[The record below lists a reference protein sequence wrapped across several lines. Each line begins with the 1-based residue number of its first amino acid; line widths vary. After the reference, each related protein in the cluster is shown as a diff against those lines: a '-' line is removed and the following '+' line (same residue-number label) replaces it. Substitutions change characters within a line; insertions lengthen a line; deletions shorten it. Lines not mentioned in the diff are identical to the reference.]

1 MYTAEEIE
9 AFSMIFDNAM
19 RSLEIEVMEDVIRR
33 IKINGGITR
42 SADWQLY
49 RLYEL
54 GESKR
59 ALKKIIKDAF
69 GFDSKEINH
78 LYKDIIRKG
87 YARGETLYK
96 TKGKPFIPFEKNEAL
111 QQYISAIAEQTA
123 ETMKNISQS
132 LGFAVKSGDKRAF
145 KPIAK
150 YYQTTLDNAINGIAT
165 GVFDYNT
172 VLKQTV
178 SEMTNSGLRTVD
190 YETGWSNRTDVAARR
205 AVMTGLTQVTAKINE
220 NNAVK
225 LGTDMFE
232 VSWHSGARPS
242 HQVWQGRWYK
252 SSELESVCGLGSV
265 TGLCGAN
272 CYHSYYPVIPG
283 ISVPTYTEE
292 ELDEMNRQENIPIDY
307 NGKQYTK
314 YEALQRQRQLET
326 RMRAER
332 QKIKLLQ
339 DGEADE
345 TDIMLARAKYRGT
358 SQEYTSFSKAM
369 ELPQQRQRVTIDGL
383 GNIGSG
389 KWKISTYNMS
399 KQREYSGN
407 TWSRI
412 GSKIS
417 EDEYNLLVKHA
428 NDKCIRL
435 VSFQNFDGDVEL
447 IHEMIDNANNII
459 RDFPLLASG
468 KTQLQIHNS
477 FGMDD
482 DDFAQTIGNK
492 IFINNY
498 AYRDRQILEIEYDK
512 LANEGWFVKGTDY
525 NSIIYHE
532 IGHAVT
538 NVYGLSPMKIA
549 KEVTGLN
556 SNQSVV
562 NFVLNNLSEY
572 SSKDLKGREIISEVF
587 SSVYSKTNNQFALKY
602 FEECVKIILKRGGA

>member
-1 MYTAEEIE
+1 MYTPEEIE
-9 AFSMIFDNAM
+9 VFSMIFDNAM

-33 IKINGGITR
+33 IKINGEITR

-54 GESKR
+54 GESRKSLNK
-59 ALKKIIKDAF
+59 AIKKAFNLDESSINQLYQNII
-69 GFDSKEINH
+69 G
-78 LYKDIIRKG
+78 KG
-87 YARGETLYK
+87 YARDETLYK
-96 TKGKPFIPFEKNEAL
+96 AKGKQFIPFEKNEAL
-111 QQYISAIAEQTA
+111 QQYISAIAKQTL
-123 ETMKNISQS
+123 ESIQNISQS
-132 LGFAVKSGDKRAF
+132 LGFAVKSGNKRVF

-190 YETGWSNRTDVAARR
+190 YETGWSNRADVAARR

-220 NNAVK
+220 HNAEK

-252 SSELESVCGLGSV
+252 RSELESICGLGSV

-283 ISVPTYTEE
+283 ISASTYTEE

-369 ELPQQRQRVTIDGL
+369 ELPQQRQRVTVDGL
-383 GNIGSG
+383 GNIGVG
-389 KWKISTYNMS
+389 KWKIPVEFQKVKARYKDSEGLFITFDARTPDKGRDVIKPHNIIKNLNKS
-399 KQREYSGN
+399 D
-407 TWSRI
+407 I
-412 GSKIS
+412 GK
-417 EDEYNLLVKHA
+417 
-428 NDKCIRL
+428 
-435 VSFQNFDGDVEL
+435 
-447 IHEMIDNANNII
+447 EMLEFIKKNNIPVYLSYGSDI
-459 RDFPLLASG
+459 ADESLLGYYDSG
-468 KTQLQIHNS
+468 IITVFVDNTKSVNETACVIVHEATHAQIDKPNTKNQELKCYKNEYMHR
-477 FGMDD
+477 GIKLTD
-482 DDFAQTIGNK
+482 
-492 IFINNY
+492 
-498 AYRDRQILEIEYDK
+498 EIIQ
-512 LANEGWFVKGTDY
+512 
-525 NSIIYHE
+525 SIIKHIDDSYPYLE
-532 IGHAVT
+532 W
-538 NVYGLSPMKIA
+538 
-549 KEVTGLN
+549 E
-556 SNQSVV
+556 
-562 NFVLNNLSEY
+562 
-572 SSKDLKGREIISEVF
+572 
-587 SSVYSKTNNQFALKY
+587 
-602 FEECVKIILKRGGA
+602 

>member
-1 MYTAEEIE
+1 MYTPEEIE

-33 IKINGGITR
+33 IRINSEITR

-54 GESKR
+54 GKSKKSLRKAIKKAFNLDESSINQ
-59 ALKKIIKDAF
+59 LYQNII
-69 GFDSKEINH
+69 G
-78 LYKDIIRKG
+78 KG
-87 YARGETLYK
+87 YARDETLYK
-96 TKGKPFIPFEKNEAL
+96 AKGKQFIPFEKNEAL
-111 QQYISAIAEQTA
+111 QQYISAIVKQALESMQ
-123 ETMKNISQS
+123 NISQS
-132 LGFAVKSGDKRAF
+132 LGFAVKSGDKRVF

-190 YETGWSNRTDVAARR
+190 YETGWSNRADVAARR

-220 NNAVK
+220 HNAEK

-252 SSELESVCGLGSV
+252 SSELESICGLGSV

-283 ISVPTYTEE
+283 VSVPTYTEE

-369 ELPQQRQRVTIDGL
+369 DLPQQRQRVTVDGL
-383 GNIGSG
+383 GNIGVG
-389 KWKISTYNMS
+389 KWKIPVEFQKVKARYKDSEGLFITFDARTPDKGRDVIKPHNIIKNLNKS
-399 KQREYSGN
+399 D
-407 TWSRI
+407 I
-412 GSKIS
+412 GK
-417 EDEYNLLVKHA
+417 
-428 NDKCIRL
+428 
-435 VSFQNFDGDVEL
+435 
-447 IHEMIDNANNII
+447 EMLEFIKKNNIPVYLSYGSDI
-459 RDFPLLASG
+459 ADESLLGYYDSG
-468 KTQLQIHNS
+468 IITVFVDNTKSVNETACVIVHEATHAQIDKPNTKNQELKCYKNEYMHR
-477 FGMDD
+477 GIKLTD
-482 DDFAQTIGNK
+482 
-492 IFINNY
+492 
-498 AYRDRQILEIEYDK
+498 EIIQ
-512 LANEGWFVKGTDY
+512 
-525 NSIIYHE
+525 SIIKHIDDSYPYLE
-532 IGHAVT
+532 W
-538 NVYGLSPMKIA
+538 
-549 KEVTGLN
+549 E
-556 SNQSVV
+556 
-562 NFVLNNLSEY
+562 
-572 SSKDLKGREIISEVF
+572 
-587 SSVYSKTNNQFALKY
+587 
-602 FEECVKIILKRGGA
+602 

>member
-1 MYTAEEIE
+1 MYTPEEIE

-33 IKINGGITR
+33 IRINSEITR

-54 GESKR
+54 GKSKKSLR
-59 ALKKIIKDAF
+59 KAIKKAFNLDEGSINQLYQNII
-69 GFDSKEINH
+69 G
-78 LYKDIIRKG
+78 KG
-87 YARGETLYK
+87 YARDETLYK
-96 TKGKPFIPFEKNEAL
+96 AKGKQFIPFEKNEAL
-111 QQYISAIAEQTA
+111 QQYISAIVKQALESMQ
-123 ETMKNISQS
+123 NISQS
-132 LGFAVKSGDKRAF
+132 LGFAVKSGDKRVF

-190 YETGWSNRTDVAARR
+190 YETGWSNRADVAARR

-220 NNAVK
+220 HNAEK

-252 SSELESVCGLGSV
+252 RSELESICGLGSV

-283 ISVPTYTEE
+283 ISAPTYTEE

-369 ELPQQRQRVTIDGL
+369 ELPQQRQRVTVDGL
-383 GNIGSG
+383 GNIGVG
-389 KWKISTYNMS
+389 KWKIPVEFQKVKARYKDSEGLFITFDARTPDKGRDVIKPHNIIKNLNKS
-399 KQREYSGN
+399 D
-407 TWSRI
+407 I
-412 GSKIS
+412 GK
-417 EDEYNLLVKHA
+417 
-428 NDKCIRL
+428 
-435 VSFQNFDGDVEL
+435 
-447 IHEMIDNANNII
+447 EMLEFIKKNNIPVYLSYGSDI
-459 RDFPLLASG
+459 ADESLLGYYDSG
-468 KTQLQIHNS
+468 IITVFVDNTKSVNETACVIVHEATHAQIDKPNTKNQELKCYKNEYMHR
-477 FGMDD
+477 GIKLTD
-482 DDFAQTIGNK
+482 
-492 IFINNY
+492 
-498 AYRDRQILEIEYDK
+498 EIIQ
-512 LANEGWFVKGTDY
+512 
-525 NSIIYHE
+525 SIIKHIDDSYPYLE
-532 IGHAVT
+532 W
-538 NVYGLSPMKIA
+538 
-549 KEVTGLN
+549 E
-556 SNQSVV
+556 
-562 NFVLNNLSEY
+562 
-572 SSKDLKGREIISEVF
+572 
-587 SSVYSKTNNQFALKY
+587 
-602 FEECVKIILKRGGA
+602 

>member
-1 MYTAEEIE
+1 MYTPEEIE

-33 IKINGGITR
+33 IRINSEITR

-54 GESKR
+54 GKSKKSLRKAIKKAFNLDESSINQ
-59 ALKKIIKDAF
+59 LYQNII
-69 GFDSKEINH
+69 G
-78 LYKDIIRKG
+78 KG
-87 YARGETLYK
+87 YARDETLYK
-96 TKGKPFIPFEKNEAL
+96 AKGKQFIPFEKNEAL
-111 QQYISAIAEQTA
+111 QQYISAIVKQTL
-123 ETMKNISQS
+123 ESMQNISQS
-132 LGFAVKSGDKRAF
+132 LGFAVKSGDKRVF

-190 YETGWSNRTDVAARR
+190 YETGWSNRADVAARR

-220 NNAVK
+220 HNAEK

-252 SSELESVCGLGSV
+252 RSELESICGLGSV

-283 ISVPTYTEE
+283 ISAPTYTEE

-369 ELPQQRQRVTIDGL
+369 DLPQQRQRVTVDGL
-383 GNIGSG
+383 GNIGVG
-389 KWKISTYNMS
+389 KWKIPVEFQKVKARYKDSEGLFITFDARTPDKGRDVIKPHNIIKNLNKS
-399 KQREYSGN
+399 D
-407 TWSRI
+407 I
-412 GSKIS
+412 GK
-417 EDEYNLLVKHA
+417 
-428 NDKCIRL
+428 
-435 VSFQNFDGDVEL
+435 
-447 IHEMIDNANNII
+447 EMLEFIKKNNIPVYLSYGSDI
-459 RDFPLLASG
+459 ADESLLGYYDSG
-468 KTQLQIHNS
+468 IITVFVDNTKSVNETACVIVHEATHAQIDKPNTKNQELKCYKNEYMHR
-477 FGMDD
+477 GIKLTD
-482 DDFAQTIGNK
+482 
-492 IFINNY
+492 
-498 AYRDRQILEIEYDK
+498 EIIQ
-512 LANEGWFVKGTDY
+512 
-525 NSIIYHE
+525 SIIKHIDDSYPYLE
-532 IGHAVT
+532 W
-538 NVYGLSPMKIA
+538 
-549 KEVTGLN
+549 E
-556 SNQSVV
+556 
-562 NFVLNNLSEY
+562 
-572 SSKDLKGREIISEVF
+572 
-587 SSVYSKTNNQFALKY
+587 
-602 FEECVKIILKRGGA
+602 

>member
-1 MYTAEEIE
+1 
-9 AFSMIFDNAM
+9 
-19 RSLEIEVMEDVIRR
+19 
-33 IKINGGITR
+33 
-42 SADWQLY
+42 
-49 RLYEL
+49 
-54 GESKR
+54 
-59 ALKKIIKDAF
+59 
-69 GFDSKEINH
+69 
-78 LYKDIIRKG
+78 
-87 YARGETLYK
+87 
-96 TKGKPFIPFEKNEAL
+96 
-111 QQYISAIAEQTA
+111 
-123 ETMKNISQS
+123 
-132 LGFAVKSGDKRAF
+132 
-145 KPIAK
+145 
-150 YYQTTLDNAINGIAT
+150 
-165 GVFDYNT
+165 
-172 VLKQTV
+172 
-178 SEMTNSGLRTVD
+178 MTNSGLRTVD

-205 AVMTGLTQVTAKINE
+205 AVMTGLTQVTAKVNE
-220 NNAVK
+220 NNAEK

-272 CYHSYYPVIPG
+272 CYHSYYPVVPG

-314 YEALQRQRQLET
+314 YEALQRQRELET

-339 DGEADE
+339 DGEVDE

-369 ELPQQRQRVTIDGL
+369 DLPQQRQRVAIDGL

-399 KQREYSGN
+399 KQREYNGN

-556 SNQSVV
+556 NNQSVV

>member
-33 IKINGGITR
+33 IKINGEITR

-69 GFDSKEINH
+69 DFDSKEINH

-87 YARGETLYK
+87 YARDETLYK

-172 VLKQTV
+172 ALKQTV

-220 NNAVK
+220 NNAEK

-383 GNIGSG
+383 ENIGVG
-389 KWKISTYNMS
+389 KWKIPVEKSS
-399 KQREYSGN
+399 KSSIIRNKLSERDIQAINRYISSESYKVNLKLRSGSELLEDEKEFIRDLDAALDKMPKYEGTVYRSLSSDMILDVQEFKRLHQPGNYIKYSAYTSSSLEVYDDTMDIQCIIKSKNGKN
-407 TWSRI
+407 IMAFNSNEQEVLFKRDSWFYI
-412 GSKIS
+412 SKI
-417 EDEYNLLVKHA
+417 E
-428 NDKCIRL
+428 ND
-435 VSFQNFDGDVEL
+435 
-447 IHEMIDNANNII
+447 
-459 RDFPLLASG
+459 
-468 KTQLQIHNS
+468 
-477 FGMDD
+477 
-482 DDFAQTIGNK
+482 
-492 IFINNY
+492 
-498 AYRDRQILEIEYDK
+498 
-512 LANEGWFVKGTDY
+512 
-525 NSIIYHE
+525 IIY
-532 IGHAVT
+532 
-538 NVYGLSPMKIA
+538 L
-549 KEVTGLN
+549 
-556 SNQSVV
+556 
-562 NFVLNNLSEY
+562 
-572 SSKDLKGREIISEVF
+572 
-587 SSVYSKTNNQFALKY
+587 
-602 FEECVKIILKRGGA
+602 EEC

>member
-1 MYTAEEIE
+1 MYTPEEIE

-33 IKINGGITR
+33 IRINSEITR

-54 GESKR
+54 GKSKKSLRKAIKKAFNLDESSINQ
-59 ALKKIIKDAF
+59 LYQNII
-69 GFDSKEINH
+69 G
-78 LYKDIIRKG
+78 KG
-87 YARGETLYK
+87 YARDETLYK
-96 TKGKPFIPFEKNEAL
+96 AKGKQFIPFEKNEAL
-111 QQYISAIAEQTA
+111 QQYISAIVKQALESMQ
-123 ETMKNISQS
+123 NISQS
-132 LGFAVKSGDKRAF
+132 LGFAVKSGDKRVF

-190 YETGWSNRTDVAARR
+190 YETGWSNRADVAARR

-220 NNAVK
+220 HNAEK

-252 SSELESVCGLGSV
+252 SSELESIWGLGSV

-283 ISVPTYTEE
+283 VSVPTYTEE

-369 ELPQQRQRVTIDGL
+369 DLPQQRQRVTVDGL
-383 GNIGSG
+383 GNIGVG
-389 KWKISTYNMS
+389 KWKIPVEFQKVKARYKDSEGLFITFDARTPDKGRDVIKPHNIIKNLNKS
-399 KQREYSGN
+399 D
-407 TWSRI
+407 I
-412 GSKIS
+412 GK
-417 EDEYNLLVKHA
+417 
-428 NDKCIRL
+428 
-435 VSFQNFDGDVEL
+435 
-447 IHEMIDNANNII
+447 EMLEFIKKNNIPVYLSYGSDI
-459 RDFPLLASG
+459 ADESLLGYYDSG
-468 KTQLQIHNS
+468 IITVFVDNTKSVNETACVIVHEATHAQIDKPNTKNQELKCYKNEYMHR
-477 FGMDD
+477 GIKLTD
-482 DDFAQTIGNK
+482 
-492 IFINNY
+492 
-498 AYRDRQILEIEYDK
+498 EIIQ
-512 LANEGWFVKGTDY
+512 
-525 NSIIYHE
+525 SIIKHIDDSYPYLE
-532 IGHAVT
+532 W
-538 NVYGLSPMKIA
+538 
-549 KEVTGLN
+549 E
-556 SNQSVV
+556 
-562 NFVLNNLSEY
+562 
-572 SSKDLKGREIISEVF
+572 
-587 SSVYSKTNNQFALKY
+587 
-602 FEECVKIILKRGGA
+602 

>member
-1 MYTAEEIE
+1 MYTPEEIE

-33 IKINGGITR
+33 IRINSGITR

-54 GESKR
+54 GKSKKSLRKAIKKAFNLDESSINQ
-59 ALKKIIKDAF
+59 LYQNII
-69 GFDSKEINH
+69 G
-78 LYKDIIRKG
+78 KG
-87 YARGETLYK
+87 YARDETLYK
-96 TKGKPFIPFEKNEAL
+96 AKGKQFIPFEKNEAL
-111 QQYISAIAEQTA
+111 QQYISAIVKQALESMQ
-123 ETMKNISQS
+123 NISQS
-132 LGFAVKSGDKRAF
+132 LGFAVKSGDKRVF

-190 YETGWSNRTDVAARR
+190 YETGWSNRADVAARR

-220 NNAVK
+220 HNAEK

-252 SSELESVCGLGSV
+252 RSELESICGLGSV

-283 ISVPTYTEE
+283 ISAPTYTEE

-326 RMRAER
+326 RMRVER

-369 ELPQQRQRVTIDGL
+369 DLPQQRQRVTVDGL
-383 GNIGSG
+383 GNIGVG
-389 KWKISTYNMS
+389 KWKIPVEFQKVKARYKDSEGLFITFDARTPDKGRDVIKPHNIIKNLNKS
-399 KQREYSGN
+399 D
-407 TWSRI
+407 I
-412 GSKIS
+412 GK
-417 EDEYNLLVKHA
+417 
-428 NDKCIRL
+428 
-435 VSFQNFDGDVEL
+435 
-447 IHEMIDNANNII
+447 EMLEFIKKNNIPVYLSYGSDI
-459 RDFPLLASG
+459 ADESLLGYYDSG
-468 KTQLQIHNS
+468 IITVFVDNTKSVNETACVIVHEATHAQIDKPNTKNQELKCYKNEYMHR
-477 FGMDD
+477 GIKLTD
-482 DDFAQTIGNK
+482 
-492 IFINNY
+492 
-498 AYRDRQILEIEYDK
+498 EIIQ
-512 LANEGWFVKGTDY
+512 
-525 NSIIYHE
+525 SIIKHIDDSYPYLE
-532 IGHAVT
+532 W
-538 NVYGLSPMKIA
+538 
-549 KEVTGLN
+549 E
-556 SNQSVV
+556 
-562 NFVLNNLSEY
+562 
-572 SSKDLKGREIISEVF
+572 
-587 SSVYSKTNNQFALKY
+587 
-602 FEECVKIILKRGGA
+602 

>member
-1 MYTAEEIE
+1 MYTPEEIE

-33 IKINGGITR
+33 IRINDEIAR

-59 ALKKIIKDAF
+59 VLKKIIKDAF

-87 YARGETLYK
+87 YARDETLYK
-96 TKGKPFIPFEKNEAL
+96 TNGKPFIPFEKNEAL

-123 ETMKNISQS
+123 ETMQNISQS
-132 LGFAVKSGDKRAF
+132 LGFAVKSGDKRVF

-220 NNAVK
+220 NNAEK

-369 ELPQQRQRVTIDGL
+369 DLPQQRQRVTVDGL
-383 GNIGSG
+383 GNIG
-389 KWKISTYNMS
+389 
-399 KQREYSGN
+399 
-407 TWSRI
+407 
-412 GSKIS
+412 
-417 EDEYNLLVKHA
+417 V
-428 NDKCIRL
+428 
-435 VSFQNFDGDVEL
+435 
-447 IHEMIDNANNII
+447 
-459 RDFPLLASG
+459 G
-468 KTQLQIHNS
+468 KTKIDLTQKDYGDIINMKGKMSNVDVRKWYKYHNENIPQLI
-477 FGMDD
+477 D
-482 DDFAQTIGNK
+482 
-492 IFINNY
+492 
-498 AYRDRQILEIEYDK
+498 
-512 LANEGWFVKGTDY
+512 
-525 NSIIYHE
+525 
-532 IGHAVT
+532 
-538 NVYGLSPMKIA
+538 
-549 KEVTGLN
+549 
-556 SNQSVV
+556 
-562 NFVLNNLSEY
+562 
-572 SSKDLKGREIISEVF
+572 SSKSIEEQARQACKLRNQYRFQARELMKDQDARKILDQTDPIIS
-587 SSVYSKTNNQFALKY
+587 
-602 FEECVKIILKRGGA
+602 FEELLSDKMKRKHLSRDEAVKDILNTAVKTRRSVNKKLGLED

>member
-1 MYTAEEIE
+1 MYTPEEIE

-33 IKINGGITR
+33 IKINGEITR
-42 SADWQLY
+42 SADLHLY

-54 GESKR
+54 GKSKKSLRKAIKKAFNLDESSINQ
-59 ALKKIIKDAF
+59 LYQNII
-69 GFDSKEINH
+69 G
-78 LYKDIIRKG
+78 KG
-87 YARGETLYK
+87 YARDETLYK
-96 TKGKPFIPFEKNEAL
+96 AKGKQFIPFEKNEAL
-111 QQYISAIAEQTA
+111 QQYISAIAKQTI
-123 ETMKNISQS
+123 ESMQNISQS
-132 LGFAVKSGDKRAF
+132 LGFTVKSGDKRVF

-172 VLKQTV
+172 ALKQTV

-190 YETGWSNRTDVAARR
+190 YETGWSNRVDVAARR

-220 NNAVK
+220 NNAEK

-383 GNIGSG
+383 ENIGVG
-389 KWKISTYNMS
+389 KWKIPVDFQKVKARYKDSEGLFITFDARTPDKGRDVIKPHNIIKNLNKS
-399 KQREYSGN
+399 D
-407 TWSRI
+407 I
-412 GSKIS
+412 GK
-417 EDEYNLLVKHA
+417 
-428 NDKCIRL
+428 
-435 VSFQNFDGDVEL
+435 
-447 IHEMIDNANNII
+447 EMLEFIKKNNIPVYLSYGSDI
-459 RDFPLLASG
+459 ADESLLGYYGSG
-468 KTQLQIHNS
+468 IITVFVDNTKSVNETACIIVHEATHAQIDKPNTKNQELKCYKNEYMHR
-477 FGMDD
+477 GIKLTD
-482 DDFAQTIGNK
+482 
-492 IFINNY
+492 
-498 AYRDRQILEIEYDK
+498 EIIQ
-512 LANEGWFVKGTDY
+512 
-525 NSIIYHE
+525 SIIKHIDDSYPYLE
-532 IGHAVT
+532 W
-538 NVYGLSPMKIA
+538 
-549 KEVTGLN
+549 E
-556 SNQSVV
+556 
-562 NFVLNNLSEY
+562 
-572 SSKDLKGREIISEVF
+572 
-587 SSVYSKTNNQFALKY
+587 
-602 FEECVKIILKRGGA
+602 

>member
-1 MYTAEEIE
+1 MYTPEEIE

-33 IKINGGITR
+33 IRINSEITR

-54 GESKR
+54 GKSKKSLRKAIKKAFKFDESSINQ
-59 ALKKIIKDAF
+59 LYQNII
-69 GFDSKEINH
+69 G
-78 LYKDIIRKG
+78 KG
-87 YARGETLYK
+87 YARDETLYK
-96 TKGKPFIPFEKNEAL
+96 AKGKQFIPFEKNEAL
-111 QQYISAIAEQTA
+111 QQYISAIVKQTL
-123 ETMKNISQS
+123 ESMQNISQS
-132 LGFAVKSGDKRAF
+132 LGFAVKSGDKRVF

-190 YETGWSNRTDVAARR
+190 YETGWSNRADVAARR

-220 NNAVK
+220 HNAEK

-252 SSELESVCGLGSV
+252 RSELESICGLGSV

-283 ISVPTYTEE
+283 ISAPTYTEE

-369 ELPQQRQRVTIDGL
+369 DLPQQRQRVTVDGL
-383 GNIGSG
+383 GNIGVG
-389 KWKISTYNMS
+389 KWKIPVEFQKVKARYKDSEGLFITFDARTPDKGRDVIKPHNIIKNLNKS
-399 KQREYSGN
+399 D
-407 TWSRI
+407 I
-412 GSKIS
+412 GK
-417 EDEYNLLVKHA
+417 
-428 NDKCIRL
+428 
-435 VSFQNFDGDVEL
+435 
-447 IHEMIDNANNII
+447 EMLEFIKKNNIPVYLSYGSDI
-459 RDFPLLASG
+459 ADESLLGYYDSG
-468 KTQLQIHNS
+468 IITVFVDNTKSVNETACVIVHEATHAQIDKPNTKNQELKCYKNEYMHR
-477 FGMDD
+477 GIKLTD
-482 DDFAQTIGNK
+482 
-492 IFINNY
+492 
-498 AYRDRQILEIEYDK
+498 EIIQ
-512 LANEGWFVKGTDY
+512 
-525 NSIIYHE
+525 SIIKHIDDSYPYLE
-532 IGHAVT
+532 W
-538 NVYGLSPMKIA
+538 
-549 KEVTGLN
+549 E
-556 SNQSVV
+556 
-562 NFVLNNLSEY
+562 
-572 SSKDLKGREIISEVF
+572 
-587 SSVYSKTNNQFALKY
+587 
-602 FEECVKIILKRGGA
+602 

>member
-1 MYTAEEIE
+1 MYTPEEIE

-33 IKINGGITR
+33 IRINSEITR

-54 GESKR
+54 GKSKKSLRKAIKKAFNLDESSINQ
-59 ALKKIIKDAF
+59 LYQNII
-69 GFDSKEINH
+69 G
-78 LYKDIIRKG
+78 KG
-87 YARGETLYK
+87 YARDETLYK
-96 TKGKPFIPFEKNEAL
+96 AKGKQFIPFEKNEAL
-111 QQYISAIAEQTA
+111 QQYISAIVKQTL
-123 ETMKNISQS
+123 ESMQNISQS
-132 LGFAVKSGDKRAF
+132 LGFAVKSGDKRVF

-190 YETGWSNRTDVAARR
+190 YETGWSNRADVAARR

-220 NNAVK
+220 HNAEK

-283 ISVPTYTEE
+283 ISAPTYTEE

-369 ELPQQRQRVTIDGL
+369 ELPQQRQRVTVDGL
-383 GNIGSG
+383 GNIGVG
-389 KWKISTYNMS
+389 KWKIPVEFQKVKARYKDSEGLFITFDARTPDKGRDVIKPHNIIKNLNKS
-399 KQREYSGN
+399 D
-407 TWSRI
+407 I
-412 GSKIS
+412 GK
-417 EDEYNLLVKHA
+417 
-428 NDKCIRL
+428 
-435 VSFQNFDGDVEL
+435 
-447 IHEMIDNANNII
+447 EMLEFIKKNNIPVYLSYGSDI
-459 RDFPLLASG
+459 ADESLLGYYDSG
-468 KTQLQIHNS
+468 IITVFVDNTKSVNETACVIVHEATHAQIDKPNTKNQELKCYKNEYMHR
-477 FGMDD
+477 GIKLTD
-482 DDFAQTIGNK
+482 
-492 IFINNY
+492 
-498 AYRDRQILEIEYDK
+498 EIIQ
-512 LANEGWFVKGTDY
+512 
-525 NSIIYHE
+525 SIIKHIDDSYPYLE
-532 IGHAVT
+532 W
-538 NVYGLSPMKIA
+538 
-549 KEVTGLN
+549 E
-556 SNQSVV
+556 
-562 NFVLNNLSEY
+562 
-572 SSKDLKGREIISEVF
+572 
-587 SSVYSKTNNQFALKY
+587 
-602 FEECVKIILKRGGA
+602 

>member
-33 IKINGGITR
+33 IKINGEITR

-87 YARGETLYK
+87 YARDETLYK

-172 VLKQTV
+172 ALKQTV

-220 NNAVK
+220 NNAEK

-383 GNIGSG
+383 ENIGVG
-389 KWKISTYNMS
+389 KWKIPVEKSS
-399 KQREYSGN
+399 KSSIIRNKLSERDIQAINRYISSESYKVNLKLRSGSELLEDEKEFIRDLDAALDKMPKYEGTVYRSLSSDMILDVQEFKRLHQPGNYIKYSAYTSSSLEVYDDTMDIQCIIKSKNGKN
-407 TWSRI
+407 IMAFNSNEQEVLFKRDSWFYI
-412 GSKIS
+412 SKI
-417 EDEYNLLVKHA
+417 E
-428 NDKCIRL
+428 ND
-435 VSFQNFDGDVEL
+435 
-447 IHEMIDNANNII
+447 
-459 RDFPLLASG
+459 
-468 KTQLQIHNS
+468 
-477 FGMDD
+477 
-482 DDFAQTIGNK
+482 
-492 IFINNY
+492 
-498 AYRDRQILEIEYDK
+498 
-512 LANEGWFVKGTDY
+512 
-525 NSIIYHE
+525 IIY
-532 IGHAVT
+532 
-538 NVYGLSPMKIA
+538 L
-549 KEVTGLN
+549 
-556 SNQSVV
+556 
-562 NFVLNNLSEY
+562 
-572 SSKDLKGREIISEVF
+572 
-587 SSVYSKTNNQFALKY
+587 
-602 FEECVKIILKRGGA
+602 EEC

>member
-59 ALKKIIKDAF
+59 VLKKIIKDAF

-87 YARGETLYK
+87 YARDETLYK
-96 TKGKPFIPFEKNEAL
+96 AKGKQFIPFEKNEAL

-132 LGFAVKSGDKRAF
+132 LGFAVKSGDTRTF

-172 VLKQTV
+172 VLKKTV

-220 NNAVK
+220 NNAEK

-272 CYHSYYPVIPG
+272 CYHSYYPVVPG

-292 ELDEMNRQENIPIDY
+292 ELTEMNRQENIPIDY

-369 ELPQQRQRVTIDGL
+369 ELPQQRQRVIIDGL
-383 GNIGSG
+383 GNIG
-389 KWKISTYNMS
+389 
-399 KQREYSGN
+399 
-407 TWSRI
+407 
-412 GSKIS
+412 
-417 EDEYNLLVKHA
+417 V
-428 NDKCIRL
+428 
-435 VSFQNFDGDVEL
+435 
-447 IHEMIDNANNII
+447 
-459 RDFPLLASG
+459 G
-468 KTQLQIHNS
+468 KTKIDLTQKDYGDIINMKGKMSNVDVRKWYKYHNENIPQLI
-477 FGMDD
+477 D
-482 DDFAQTIGNK
+482 
-492 IFINNY
+492 
-498 AYRDRQILEIEYDK
+498 
-512 LANEGWFVKGTDY
+512 
-525 NSIIYHE
+525 
-532 IGHAVT
+532 
-538 NVYGLSPMKIA
+538 
-549 KEVTGLN
+549 
-556 SNQSVV
+556 
-562 NFVLNNLSEY
+562 
-572 SSKDLKGREIISEVF
+572 SSKSIEEQARQACKLRNQYRFQARELMKDQEARKILDQTDPIIS
-587 SSVYSKTNNQFALKY
+587 
-602 FEECVKIILKRGGA
+602 FEELLSDKMKRKHLSRDEAVKDILNTAVKTRRSVNKKLGLED

>member
-1 MYTAEEIE
+1 MYTSEEIE

-33 IKINGGITR
+33 IRINGEIVR

-87 YARGETLYK
+87 YARDETLYK

-123 ETMKNISQS
+123 ETMQNISQS
-132 LGFAVKSGDKRAF
+132 LGFAIKSGDTRTF

-220 NNAVK
+220 SNAEK

-383 GNIGSG
+383 ENIGVG
-389 KWKISTYNMS
+389 KWKIPVDFQKVKARYKDSEGLFITFDARTPDKGRDVIKPHNIIKNLNKS
-399 KQREYSGN
+399 D
-407 TWSRI
+407 I
-412 GSKIS
+412 GK
-417 EDEYNLLVKHA
+417 
-428 NDKCIRL
+428 
-435 VSFQNFDGDVEL
+435 
-447 IHEMIDNANNII
+447 EMLEFIKKNNIPVYLSYGSDI
-459 RDFPLLASG
+459 ADESLLGYYGSG
-468 KTQLQIHNS
+468 TITVFVDNTKSVNETACIIVHEATHAQIDKPNTKNQELKCYKNEYMHR
-477 FGMDD
+477 GIKLTD
-482 DDFAQTIGNK
+482 
-492 IFINNY
+492 
-498 AYRDRQILEIEYDK
+498 EIIQ
-512 LANEGWFVKGTDY
+512 
-525 NSIIYHE
+525 SIIKHIDDSYPYLE
-532 IGHAVT
+532 W
-538 NVYGLSPMKIA
+538 
-549 KEVTGLN
+549 E
-556 SNQSVV
+556 
-562 NFVLNNLSEY
+562 
-572 SSKDLKGREIISEVF
+572 
-587 SSVYSKTNNQFALKY
+587 
-602 FEECVKIILKRGGA
+602 

>member
-1 MYTAEEIE
+1 MYTPEEIE
-9 AFSMIFDNAM
+9 AFSMIFDDMM

-33 IKINGGITR
+33 IRINGEIVR

-69 GFDSKEINH
+69 DFDSKEINH

-87 YARGETLYK
+87 YARDETLYK

-111 QQYISAIAEQTA
+111 QQYISAIAEQAA

-145 KPIAK
+145 KHIAK

-172 VLKQTV
+172 VLKQAV

-190 YETGWSNRTDVAARR
+190 YETGWSNRVDVAARR

-220 NNAVK
+220 SNAEK
-225 LGTDMFE
+225 LGTDIFE

-383 GNIGSG
+383 GDIGVG
-389 KWKISTYNMS
+389 KWKIPVEKSS
-399 KQREYSGN
+399 KSSIIRNKLSERDIQAINRYISSESYKVNLKLRSGSELLEDEKEFIGDLDAALDKMPKYEGTVYRSLSSDMILDVQEFKRLHQPGNYIKYSAYTSSSLEVYDDTMDIQCIIKSKNGKN
-407 TWSRI
+407 IMAFNSNEQEVLFKRDSWFYI
-412 GSKIS
+412 SKI
-417 EDEYNLLVKHA
+417 E
-428 NDKCIRL
+428 ND
-435 VSFQNFDGDVEL
+435 
-447 IHEMIDNANNII
+447 
-459 RDFPLLASG
+459 
-468 KTQLQIHNS
+468 
-477 FGMDD
+477 
-482 DDFAQTIGNK
+482 
-492 IFINNY
+492 
-498 AYRDRQILEIEYDK
+498 
-512 LANEGWFVKGTDY
+512 
-525 NSIIYHE
+525 IIY
-532 IGHAVT
+532 
-538 NVYGLSPMKIA
+538 L
-549 KEVTGLN
+549 
-556 SNQSVV
+556 
-562 NFVLNNLSEY
+562 
-572 SSKDLKGREIISEVF
+572 
-587 SSVYSKTNNQFALKY
+587 
-602 FEECVKIILKRGGA
+602 EEC

>member
-33 IKINGGITR
+33 IKINGEITR

-87 YARGETLYK
+87 YARDETLYK

-172 VLKQTV
+172 ALKQTV

-190 YETGWSNRTDVAARR
+190 YETGWSNRVDVAARR

-220 NNAVK
+220 NNAEK

-383 GNIGSG
+383 ENIGVG
-389 KWKISTYNMS
+389 KWKIPVEKSS
-399 KQREYSGN
+399 KSSIIRNKLSERDIQAINRYISSESYKVNLKLRSGSELLEDEKEFIRDLDAALDKMPKYEGTVYRSLSSDMILDVQEFKRLHQPGNYIKYSAYTSSSLEVYDDTMDIQCIIKSKNGKN
-407 TWSRI
+407 IMAFNSNEQEVLFKRDSWFYI
-412 GSKIS
+412 SKI
-417 EDEYNLLVKHA
+417 E
-428 NDKCIRL
+428 ND
-435 VSFQNFDGDVEL
+435 
-447 IHEMIDNANNII
+447 
-459 RDFPLLASG
+459 
-468 KTQLQIHNS
+468 
-477 FGMDD
+477 
-482 DDFAQTIGNK
+482 
-492 IFINNY
+492 
-498 AYRDRQILEIEYDK
+498 
-512 LANEGWFVKGTDY
+512 
-525 NSIIYHE
+525 IIY
-532 IGHAVT
+532 
-538 NVYGLSPMKIA
+538 L
-549 KEVTGLN
+549 
-556 SNQSVV
+556 
-562 NFVLNNLSEY
+562 
-572 SSKDLKGREIISEVF
+572 
-587 SSVYSKTNNQFALKY
+587 
-602 FEECVKIILKRGGA
+602 EEC

>member
-19 RSLEIEVMEDVIRR
+19 RNLEIEVMEDVIRR
-33 IKINGGITR
+33 IRINGEITR
-42 SADWQLY
+42 STDWQLY

-87 YARGETLYK
+87 YARDETLYK

-190 YETGWSNRTDVAARR
+190 YETGWSNRVDVAARR

-220 NNAVK
+220 SNAEK

-272 CYHSYYPVIPG
+272 CYHSYYPVVPG

-383 GNIGSG
+383 ENIGVG
-389 KWKISTYNMS
+389 KWKIPVDFQKVKARYKDSEGLFITFDARTPDKGRDVIKPHNIIKNLNKS
-399 KQREYSGN
+399 D
-407 TWSRI
+407 I
-412 GSKIS
+412 GK
-417 EDEYNLLVKHA
+417 
-428 NDKCIRL
+428 
-435 VSFQNFDGDVEL
+435 
-447 IHEMIDNANNII
+447 EMLEFIKKNNIPVYLSYGSDI
-459 RDFPLLASG
+459 ADESLLGYDGSG
-468 KTQLQIHNS
+468 IITVFVDNTKSVNETACIIVHEATHAQIDKPNTKNQELKCYKNEYMHR
-477 FGMDD
+477 GIKLTD
-482 DDFAQTIGNK
+482 
-492 IFINNY
+492 
-498 AYRDRQILEIEYDK
+498 EIIQ
-512 LANEGWFVKGTDY
+512 
-525 NSIIYHE
+525 SIIKHIDDSYPYLE
-532 IGHAVT
+532 W
-538 NVYGLSPMKIA
+538 
-549 KEVTGLN
+549 E
-556 SNQSVV
+556 
-562 NFVLNNLSEY
+562 
-572 SSKDLKGREIISEVF
+572 
-587 SSVYSKTNNQFALKY
+587 
-602 FEECVKIILKRGGA
+602 

>member
-1 MYTAEEIE
+1 MYTPEEIE

-33 IKINGGITR
+33 IKINGEITR

-54 GESKR
+54 GKSKKSLRKAIKKAFNLDESSINQ
-59 ALKKIIKDAF
+59 LYQNII
-69 GFDSKEINH
+69 G
-78 LYKDIIRKG
+78 KG
-87 YARGETLYK
+87 YARDETLYK
-96 TKGKPFIPFEKNEAL
+96 AKGKQFIPFEKNEAL
-111 QQYISAIAEQTA
+111 QQYISAIAKQTI
-123 ETMKNISQS
+123 ESMQNISQS
-132 LGFAVKSGDKRAF
+132 LGFTVKSGDKRVF

-172 VLKQTV
+172 ALKQTV

-190 YETGWSNRTDVAARR
+190 YETGWSNRVDVAARR

-220 NNAVK
+220 NNAEK

-383 GNIGSG
+383 ENIGVG
-389 KWKISTYNMS
+389 KWKIPVDFQKVKARYKDSEGLFITFDARTPDKGRDVIKPHNIIKNLNKS
-399 KQREYSGN
+399 D
-407 TWSRI
+407 I
-412 GSKIS
+412 GK
-417 EDEYNLLVKHA
+417 
-428 NDKCIRL
+428 
-435 VSFQNFDGDVEL
+435 
-447 IHEMIDNANNII
+447 EMLEFIKKNNIPVYLSYGSDI
-459 RDFPLLASG
+459 ADESLLGYYGSG
-468 KTQLQIHNS
+468 IITVFVDNTKSVNETACIIVHEATHAQIDKPNTKNQELKCYKNEYMHR
-477 FGMDD
+477 GIKLTD
-482 DDFAQTIGNK
+482 
-492 IFINNY
+492 
-498 AYRDRQILEIEYDK
+498 EIIQ
-512 LANEGWFVKGTDY
+512 
-525 NSIIYHE
+525 SIIKHIDDSYPYLE
-532 IGHAVT
+532 W
-538 NVYGLSPMKIA
+538 
-549 KEVTGLN
+549 E
-556 SNQSVV
+556 
-562 NFVLNNLSEY
+562 
-572 SSKDLKGREIISEVF
+572 
-587 SSVYSKTNNQFALKY
+587 
-602 FEECVKIILKRGGA
+602 

>member
-1 MYTAEEIE
+1 MYTPEEIE

-33 IKINGGITR
+33 IRINGEIAR

-59 ALKKIIKDAF
+59 VLKKIIKDAF

-87 YARGETLYK
+87 YARDETLYK

-132 LGFAVKSGDKRAF
+132 LGFAVKSGDKRVF

-220 NNAVK
+220 NNAEK

-345 TDIMLARAKYRGT
+345 TDIMLVRAKYRGT

-369 ELPQQRQRVTIDGL
+369 DLPQQRQRVIIDGL
-383 GNIGSG
+383 GNIG
-389 KWKISTYNMS
+389 
-399 KQREYSGN
+399 
-407 TWSRI
+407 
-412 GSKIS
+412 
-417 EDEYNLLVKHA
+417 V
-428 NDKCIRL
+428 
-435 VSFQNFDGDVEL
+435 
-447 IHEMIDNANNII
+447 
-459 RDFPLLASG
+459 G
-468 KTQLQIHNS
+468 KTKIDLTQKDYGDIINMKGKMSNVDVRKWYKYHNENIPQLI
-477 FGMDD
+477 D
-482 DDFAQTIGNK
+482 
-492 IFINNY
+492 
-498 AYRDRQILEIEYDK
+498 
-512 LANEGWFVKGTDY
+512 
-525 NSIIYHE
+525 
-532 IGHAVT
+532 
-538 NVYGLSPMKIA
+538 
-549 KEVTGLN
+549 
-556 SNQSVV
+556 
-562 NFVLNNLSEY
+562 
-572 SSKDLKGREIISEVF
+572 SSKSIEEQARQACKLRNQYRFQARELMKDQEARKILDQTDPIIS
-587 SSVYSKTNNQFALKY
+587 
-602 FEECVKIILKRGGA
+602 FEELLSDKMKRKHLSRDEAVKDILNTAVKTRRSVNKKLGLED

>member
-1 MYTAEEIE
+1 
-9 AFSMIFDNAM
+9 
-19 RSLEIEVMEDVIRR
+19 
-33 IKINGGITR
+33 
-42 SADWQLY
+42 
-49 RLYEL
+49 
-54 GESKR
+54 
-59 ALKKIIKDAF
+59 
-69 GFDSKEINH
+69 
-78 LYKDIIRKG
+78 
-87 YARGETLYK
+87 
-96 TKGKPFIPFEKNEAL
+96 
-111 QQYISAIAEQTA
+111 
-123 ETMKNISQS
+123 
-132 LGFAVKSGDKRAF
+132 
-145 KPIAK
+145 
-150 YYQTTLDNAINGIAT
+150 
-165 GVFDYNT
+165 
-172 VLKQTV
+172 
-178 SEMTNSGLRTVD
+178 
-190 YETGWSNRTDVAARR
+190 
-205 AVMTGLTQVTAKINE
+205 
-220 NNAVK
+220 
-225 LGTDMFE
+225 
-232 VSWHSGARPS
+232 
-242 HQVWQGRWYK
+242 
-252 SSELESVCGLGSV
+252 
-265 TGLCGAN
+265 
-272 CYHSYYPVIPG
+272 
-283 ISVPTYTEE
+283 
-292 ELDEMNRQENIPIDY
+292 MNRQENIPIDY

-369 ELPQQRQRVTIDGL
+369 DLPQQRQRVAIDGL

-399 KQREYSGN
+399 KQREYNGN

-435 VSFQNFDGDVEL
+435 VSFQNFAGDVEL

-556 SNQSVV
+556 NNQSVV

>member
-33 IKINGGITR
+33 IRINGEIVR

-87 YARGETLYK
+87 YARDETLYK

-132 LGFAVKSGDKRAF
+132 LGFAVKSGDKRVF

-220 NNAVK
+220 NNAEK

-283 ISVPTYTEE
+283 ISVPTYAEE

-369 ELPQQRQRVTIDGL
+369 ELPQQRQRVTVDGL
-383 GNIGSG
+383 GNIGVG
-389 KWKISTYNMS
+389 KWKIPVDFQKVKARYKDSEGLFITFDARTPDKGRDVIKPHNIIKNLNKS
-399 KQREYSGN
+399 D
-407 TWSRI
+407 I
-412 GSKIS
+412 GK
-417 EDEYNLLVKHA
+417 
-428 NDKCIRL
+428 
-435 VSFQNFDGDVEL
+435 
-447 IHEMIDNANNII
+447 EMLEFIKKNNIPVYLSYGSDI
-459 RDFPLLASG
+459 ADESLLGYYGSG
-468 KTQLQIHNS
+468 TITVFVDNTKSVNETACIIVHEATHAQIDKPNTKNQELKCYKNEYMHR
-477 FGMDD
+477 GIKLTD
-482 DDFAQTIGNK
+482 
-492 IFINNY
+492 
-498 AYRDRQILEIEYDK
+498 EIIQ
-512 LANEGWFVKGTDY
+512 
-525 NSIIYHE
+525 SIIKHIDDSYPYLE
-532 IGHAVT
+532 W
-538 NVYGLSPMKIA
+538 
-549 KEVTGLN
+549 E
-556 SNQSVV
+556 
-562 NFVLNNLSEY
+562 
-572 SSKDLKGREIISEVF
+572 
-587 SSVYSKTNNQFALKY
+587 
-602 FEECVKIILKRGGA
+602 